1 MLNPFMKDRNE
12 NSQDKEQQYNVL
24 YFIDQLINAKSA
36 IIHLCHNKNKLL
48 LDKMMMISTV
58 Y

>member
-1 MLNPFMKDRNE
+1 MKDRNE
-12 NSQDKEQQYNVL
+12 NSQDKEQQYNLL

-36 IIHLCHNKNKLL
+36 IFHLCHNKNKLL
-48 LDKMMMISTV
+48 LDEMMMMISTV